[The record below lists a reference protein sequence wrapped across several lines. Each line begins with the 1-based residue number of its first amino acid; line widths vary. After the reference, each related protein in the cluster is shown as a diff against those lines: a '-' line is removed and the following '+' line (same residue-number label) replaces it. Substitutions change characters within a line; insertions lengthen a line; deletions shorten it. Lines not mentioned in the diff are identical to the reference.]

1 MKKRITLFRAQIE
14 SLRERARRGRC
25 ESRPRGSQQDA
36 EQSDRLETSKGVNVR
51 RETHRTATGTVALP
65 MIWAL
70 ALLLIAAC
78 PLATFGQ
85 SDIEKDPAYLPI
97 DKVLDFKANPPQV
110 NVNLPHFLLKDA
122 LSGLISSNASNNQ
135 MTELVDMLKDVKLIR
150 VVVFEGNQSN
160 KSQVEKAMK
169 ELRADV
175 DSKWTSIVRVQDG
188 KDNVGVYIIG
198 DASGENVGGVAVL
211 VHDGDEGD
219 TVIVNVVGKV
229 SIGRLIKLATQT
241 KKLPPNILQ
250 MLSGMNGAGGG
261 QTIHG
266 SNTGGSGAQTIHGK
280 DKDKD
285 KENVESDAPKTNAPT
300 ATEEAPSKDK

>member
-1 MKKRITLFRAQIE
+1 MI
-14 SLRERARRGRC
+14 C
-25 ESRPRGSQQDA
+25 
-36 EQSDRLETSKGVNVR
+36 
-51 RETHRTATGTVALP
+51 ALT
-65 MIWAL
+65 IAF
-70 ALLLIAAC
+70 IAAC

-97 DKVLDFKANPPQV
+97 DKVLDLKANPPQV

-122 LSGLISSNASNNQ
+122 LSGLINSNAPNNQ
-135 MTELVDMLKDVKLIR
+135 LSELVDMLKDVKLIR
-150 VVVFEGNQSN
+150 VVVFEGGQSN
-160 KSQVEKAMK
+160 KGNIEKSMK
-169 ELRADV
+169 ELRAEV

-211 VHDGDEGD
+211 VRDGDDGD

-241 KKLPPNILQ
+241 KKLPPNLMQ

-261 QTIHG
+261 QTVHG
-266 SNTGGSGAQTIHGK
+266 NGTGGAGGQTIQGNSNEK
-280 DKDKD
+280 
-285 KENVESDAPKTNAPT
+285 VESDTPKTNAP
-300 ATEEAPSKDK
+300 AVESAPKESSTK

>member
-1 MKKRITLFRAQIE
+1 MRTQIKIGKQSRCRREE
-14 SLRERARRGRC
+14 SIRESSSRDCLPMNPEHHLTPALSPTSWRRGRK
-25 ESRPRGSQQDA
+25 SHWLSVP
-36 EQSDRLETSKGVNVR
+36 T
-51 RETHRTATGTVALP
+51 
-65 MIWAL
+65 IWVL
-70 ALLLIAAC
+70 ALMLIAAC

-97 DKVLDFKANPPQV
+97 DKVLDLKANPPQV

-122 LSGLISSNASNNQ
+122 LSGLVSSNASNNQ
-135 MTELVDMLKDVKLIR
+135 MSELVDMLKDVKLIR

-160 KSQVEKAMK
+160 KGQVEKAMK

-188 KDNVGVYIIG
+188 KDNVGVYVIG

-241 KKLPPNILQ
+241 KKLPPGILD
-250 MLSGMNGAGGG
+250 MMKGMNGAGGG

-266 SNTGGSGAQTIHGK
+266 NGTGGSGGQTIHG
-280 DKDKD
+280 KD
-285 KENVESDAPKTNAPT
+285 KENVESDAPKTNAP
-300 ATEEAPSKDK
+300 AADVKSDK